1 MQRRKFLAAAALAG
15 PLFADDPPRI
25 GVIGA
30 GGRGRY
36 LIDQFKEI
44 GAQVSAVCDVYEPNL
59 RRGIAAAQAGAA
71 SFTDYRKLLDDG
83 SLEAVVIATPDHW
96 HARMAID
103 AVNAGKDVYLEKPL
117 AHTIEEGFAL
127 VEAVRRT
134 RRILQV
140 GTQRRSSELFQRAR
154 PYAQQ
159 AELGD
164 VRLVTSQWLNRQDGL
179 TDHALEGPLDWKQWL
194 GSAPQRQPDAL
205 RFFNWYFFWDYSG
218 GLLIGQAAHIVDA
231 IQWYMGSAA
240 PLAVTC
246 TGGRVNL
253 PGAEVPETASLA
265 IEYPENY
272 LATFTIGYKAMRYAM
287 FNDQLVQFHGSK
299 ARLDLGRE
307 RYALYRESNAIEMKP
322 EVDVREPGSFG
333 PATRAHI
340 RNFLECIRTRKE
352 PNAPVEAGNS
362 TNIVLC
368 MAMESLRAGRR
379 LRWNGQS
386 RRVEG

>member
-15 PLFADDPPRI
+15 PLYADASTRI

-59 RRGIAAAQAGAA
+59 QRGLAAAHAGAA
-71 SFTDYRKLLDDG
+71 SFTDYRKLLDDR

-127 VEAVRRT
+127 VDAVRRT

-140 GTQRRSSELFQRAR
+140 GTQRRSSELFQQAR
-154 PYAQQ
+154 PYAQP
-159 AELGD
+159 AELGNI
-164 VRLVTSQWLNRQDGL
+164 RLVTSAWFNRQDAL
-179 TDHALEGPLDWKQWL
+179 STRPLEGPLDWKQWL
-194 GSAPQRQPDAL
+194 GSAPQRPSDAL

-218 GLLIGQAAHIVDA
+218 GLLIGQAAHIVDS
-231 IQWYMGSAA
+231 IQWYMNSSA

-253 PGAEVPETASLA
+253 EGAEVPETACLA

-272 LATFTIGYKAMRYAM
+272 LATFTIGYKAMRYNP

-307 RYALYRESNAIEMKP
+307 RYTLYRESNAVEMKP
-322 EVDVREPGSFG
+322 EMDVKQPGSFG

-340 RNFLECIRTRKE
+340 RNFLECLRTRQE
-352 PNAPVEAGNS
+352 PNAPVEVGNS

-368 MAMESLRAGRR
+368 MAMESLRTGRR
-379 LRWNGQS
+379 LRWNAKS